1 MRFFL
6 AIGVFL
12 ALLGAELARAESAE
26 PRSGTQ
32 LVKLCSTDIERCQQ
46 LIGIII
52 KTGVEAEQLSP
63 CMSSLNLPELTG
75 KILDWW
81 KLYPERAE
89 SPVVVAVAYA
99 LRSLKPC

>member
-1 MRFFL
+1 MRVFL

-12 ALLGAELARAESAE
+12 ALLGAELACAESTE

-32 LVKLCSTDIERCQQ
+32 LAKLCSTDIARCQQ

-52 KTGVEAEQLSP
+52 KTGVDAEQLSP
-63 CMSSLNLPELTG
+63 CMSSLNLPELTE
-75 KILDWW
+75 KILDWL

-89 SPVVVAVAYA
+89 NPAVVAVAYA